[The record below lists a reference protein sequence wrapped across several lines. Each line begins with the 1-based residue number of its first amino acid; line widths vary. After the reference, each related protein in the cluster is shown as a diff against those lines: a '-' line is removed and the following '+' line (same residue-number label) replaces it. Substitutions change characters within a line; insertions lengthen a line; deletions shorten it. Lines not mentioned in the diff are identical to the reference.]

1 MVTAMG
7 IKIMDKP
14 INPIPPSPELSPWKR
29 NIGTNPMM
37 LRMTPPDNKI
47 IPIRFLVF
55 TGSSLAKSSNHHHR
69 KPPNPHAIGIFHS
82 IITLNIFPSSIEKK
96 SSFSEIG
103 KGTDVMSIS
112 ESVGFQWALSEASV
126 VDVIIP

>member
-1 MVTAMG
+1 MG
-7 IKIMDKP
+7 KKVKNKP

-55 TGSSLAKSSNHHHR
+55 TGSSLAKSSTHHHR
-69 KPPNPHAIGIFHS
+69 KRNPSPHAIGIFHS
-82 IITLNIFPSSIEKK
+82 IITLNIFPSSIEKNLLLVRLVRARCDEYWRICG
-96 SSFSEIG
+96 SLHCLTFDAVG
-103 KGTDVMSIS
+103 KQIN
-112 ESVGFQWALSEASV
+112 LR
-126 VDVIIP
+126 